1 MNLPLA
7 KSLGLCYNQA
17 KRICKFACKK
27 ASADCSAVVRECEYS
42 AKRQAETLNTAKE
55 QNINFGR
62 YIMTVNYNKLW
73 KKLIDFEMSRT
84 EMRLKA
90 GISTKQLAKL
100 GKNENVN
107 TEILV
112 KICEAFG
119 CNIDEIMD
127 VTPQK
132 EDTV

>member
-1 MNLPLA
+1 
-7 KSLGLCYNQA
+7 
-17 KRICKFACKK
+17 
-27 ASADCSAVVRECEYS
+27 
-42 AKRQAETLNTAKE
+42 
-55 QNINFGR
+55 
-62 YIMTVNYNKLW
+62 MTVNYNKLW
-73 KKLIDFEMSRT
+73 KKLIDLEMSRT
-84 EMRLKA
+84 QMRLKA

-112 KICEAFG
+112 KICQALD

-127 VTPQK
+127 ITPQK